1 MEKYY
6 IWLKDCRCD
15 YETTESGVYD
25 TLSLDEAIGRKR
37 KALREYYIARNL
49 QFARK
54 HGISPLYSAK
64 YSHCMVAELTRKSL
78 RQILEDD
85 EVSRVERY
93 CERSLVAF
101 ETDIISRQIGV
112 DSIDG
117 SHSRSFISSGGYLGD
132 GVKVGVVSAQNL
144 TYIADDAQLRTP
156 VDDGQLVYLG
166 DDTATEP
173 SVHSSVVTSIIVGGS
188 VNIDGTEYRGV
199 APQSTVFLAPSF
211 SVTDVYEAI
220 EKCLD
225 NGAVIINYSAGE
237 AFPDGRYGEFDRQ
250 IDTLIYNVGFSFTVA
265 AGNSA
270 FVASPGTTY
279 NGITVG
285 NARTKSSALVASAR
299 PFTMFYVSEDDC
311 SAYRQDEDLPNK
323 PDIAAPGTYVHYI
336 NRNDSITFNM
346 YGTSFAT
353 PYVAGVAAQIVQKY
367 PEGGL
372 FPMIVK
378 AVLLGGADG
387 ENVSSTDNPTVTEFG
402 FLREKSGAGFLN
414 SVDALENMNFING
427 TVRAGDAATH
437 SFHADITISIGRRVR
452 IVLCYMKNVDE
463 IVADYDKNNI
473 TLELYTPGGTRAV
486 YDDAPRENVKLI
498 EYTANVYGVHTV
510 VASLKNPDAAGGN
523 MPYCL
528 AWRIF

>member
-1 MEKYY
+1 MGKYY
-6 IWLKDCRCD
+6 IWLKECRRD
-15 YETTESGVYD
+15 EQTTEIGVYD
-25 TLSLDEAIGRKR
+25 TLSLDKAVERKR
-37 KALREYYIARNL
+37 KKLREYYSARNL

-64 YSHCMVAELTRKSL
+64 YSHCMVAELRPKSL

-85 EVSRVERY
+85 EVIRVERY
-93 CERSLVAF
+93 FERRLIPL
-101 ETDIISRQIGV
+101 ETDIISRQV
-112 DSIDG
+112 RFDSIEG
-117 SHSRSFISSGGYLGD
+117 SHSQGFIPSGGYLGD
-132 GVKVGVVSAQNL
+132 GVKIGVVSAQNL
-144 TYIADDAQLRTP
+144 TYIAGDAQLRAP
-156 VDDGQLVYLG
+156 LGNGQLVYLG
-166 DDTATEP
+166 GDTAVEP

-188 VNIDGTEYRGV
+188 VYIDGTEYRGV

-220 EKCLD
+220 EECLD

-237 AFPDGRYGEFDRQ
+237 AFPDGRYSEFDRQ
-250 IDTLIYNVGFSFTVA
+250 IDTLIYNVGFLFTVA

-285 NARTKSSALVASAR
+285 NAHTKSSALVPSAR
-299 PFTMFYVSEDDC
+299 PFEMFYVSEDDC

-336 NRNDSITFNM
+336 NRNGDVTFNM
-346 YGTSFAT
+346 YGTSFAS
-353 PYVAGVAAQIVQKY
+353 PYVGGVAAQIVQKY

-387 ENVSSTDNPTVTEFG
+387 EGIASADNPTVSKFG

-414 SVDALENMNFING
+414 SVGALENVNYIKG
-427 TVRAGDAATH
+427 SVRAGDATTY
-437 SFHADITISIGRRVR
+437 SFHADIAMNVGRRVR
-452 IVLCYMKNVDE
+452 IALCYMRNVNE
-463 IVADYDKNNI
+463 IGDYDKNNI

-486 YDDAPRENVKLI
+486 YDDSPRENVKLF
-498 EYTANVYGVHTV
+498 EYTANADGVHTA

-528 AWRIF
+528 AWRIL